1 MRGTRRG
8 GEDRNGTAADTLP
21 GLTGTA
27 AGDASASPAGQ
38 AGPEPGG
45 EAAGGPGDGG
55 RVAGDEIERELYD
68 AGATWIAGVDEVG
81 RGAWAGPVVVCAALA
96 APGLGRPPEVPGRGG
111 RPVRLT
117 DSKLLT
123 AAHREAF
130 AEVLPGWLAG
140 HAIGESSAAEI
151 DEVGMTEAL
160 RRAARR
166 ALEALPHRPDVVI
179 LDGGH
184 DFVRRPWRVRCE
196 VKADRRSVTVAA
208 ASVLAKVYRDR
219 LMAALAPE
227 HPDFAFDANAGYP
240 SPEHQRALAESGPTP
255 HHRLSWSYL
264 DDLPQWRHLR
274 KHRDPHAG
282 SGQLTLL

>member
-1 MRGTRRG
+1 MPARRHDG
-8 GEDRNGTAADTLP
+8 DHGDRHDDGHDGAHLLPGTAGVAPAAED
-21 GLTGTA
+21 A
-27 AGDASASPAGQ
+27 AGPR
-38 AGPEPGG
+38 
-45 EAAGGPGDGG
+45 AADD
-55 RVAGDEIERELYD
+55 RIERELHA
-68 AGATWIAGVDEVG
+68 AGARWVAGVDEVG

-96 APGLGRPPEVPGRGG
+96 AAGPCPPPELPGRGG

-117 DSKLLT
+117 DSKLLS
-123 AAHREAF
+123 AAHRAAF
-130 AEVLPGWLAG
+130 AEILPEWLAG
-140 HAIGESSAAEI
+140 HAIGESSPGEI

-184 DFVRRPWRVRCE
+184 DFVRAPWRVRCE
-196 VKADRRSVTVAA
+196 VRADRRSVTVAA
-208 ASVLAKVYRDR
+208 ASVLAKVHRDR

-227 HPDFAFDANAGYP
+227 HPGFAFDANAGYP
-240 SPEHQRALAESGPTP
+240 SPEHRRALADLGPTP

-264 DDLPQWRHLR
+264 DDLPRWRHLR
-274 KHRDPHAG
+274 RRRDPLAG